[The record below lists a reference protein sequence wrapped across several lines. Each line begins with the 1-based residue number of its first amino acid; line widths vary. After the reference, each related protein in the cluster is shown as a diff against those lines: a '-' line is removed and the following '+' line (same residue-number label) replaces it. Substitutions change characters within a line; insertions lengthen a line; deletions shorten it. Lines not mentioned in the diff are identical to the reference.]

1 MKRIL
6 AWFSSGHI
14 HAKVL
19 KYLIS
24 GGVTF
29 VTNIVLLYVF
39 TEFLHFWY
47 LLSSALA
54 FVFAFSVSFILQ
66 KFWTFDSKEIS
77 IWKRQLGLSI
87 IVSLANLSLNVLSM
101 YVLVEYFH
109 IYYVFAQVL
118 TSASIAVLS
127 FFVYQHIVFVTPKV
141 NSPISTTL

>member
-1 MKRIL
+1 M
-6 AWFSSGHI
+6 
-14 HAKVL
+14 
-19 KYLIS
+19 IS

-87 IVSLANLSLNVLSM
+87 IVSLINLSLNVLSM
-101 YVLVEYFH
+101 YVLVEYVH